1 MARFDCH
8 TVKAEELC
16 SLESNHAFKL
26 TTAGNL
32 AGFALWFDCLFEV
45 CANNRG
51 GAAGTRKGGIDGRGR
66 RLPRGQRRRRGARR
80 VAQAA
85 AASLRKKLLR
95 RNSKKM
101 FSLRFQTSQM
111 NTLWAA
117 VLVVR
122 PSGVRLACPIGCP
135 IDLAFCFEHFRAT

>member
-45 CANNRG
+45 RTNNRG
-51 GAAGTRKGGIDGRGR
+51 GAAGRRKRARDSASESCAVEVGVAGVPEQGQVVLSTSPESDDTHWKQTVCMLGVYAPVGVGEEVEVHVAMHQDAEN
-66 RLPRGQRRRRGARR
+66 PRIYSIS
-80 VAQAA
+80 V
-85 AASLRKKLLR
+85 
-95 RNSKKM
+95 
-101 FSLRFQTSQM
+101 QT
-111 NTLWAA
+111 
-117 VLVVR
+117 
-122 PSGVRLACPIGCP
+122 
-135 IDLAFCFEHFRAT
+135 

>member
-45 CANNRG
+45 RTNNRG
-51 GAAGTRKGGIDGRGR
+51 GAAGRRKRARDSASESCAVEVGVAGVPEQGQVVLSTSPKSDDTHWKQTVCMLELSQAIVGYLGIILGLSWGTYV
-66 RLPRGQRRRRGARR
+66 Q
-80 VAQAA
+80 
-85 AASLRKKLLR
+85 
-95 RNSKKM
+95 N
-101 FSLRFQTSQM
+101 
-111 NTLWAA
+111 
-117 VLVVR
+117 LVFYE
-122 PSGVRLACPIGCP
+122 A
-135 IDLAFCFEHFRAT
+135 